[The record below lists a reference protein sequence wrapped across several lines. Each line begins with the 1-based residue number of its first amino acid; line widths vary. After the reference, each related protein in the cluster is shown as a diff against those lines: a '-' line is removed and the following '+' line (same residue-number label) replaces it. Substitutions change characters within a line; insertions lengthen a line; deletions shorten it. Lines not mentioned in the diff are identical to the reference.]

1 MSSSASSASSARP
14 AVPPMPNDNEG
25 WSTQTIQIN
34 GVAYQYRVSVITPNV
49 DGSGV
54 EQIAHATTRV
64 AVEAIRSLVEMMRR
78 EAFTQP
84 SSTVLGAKI
93 AVGTN
98 SHPTTILPA
107 KIVIQCDTDDD
118 ERDNGLKAQFTNSSE
133 SLELPSGTREVT
145 TRDNQSG
152 TLNATDCNIVQQVW
166 DAAMGGRRSGESSS
180 ALHGTGSSSRG
191 MQLPT
196 PPTPPTPSTPRP
208 LTPNRPVPGG
218 KPPMRE
224 TAPDS
229 LLSQKSLVA
238 ELKPVLGAPS
248 PPTLP
253 PRKGSPSAPRVRS
266 LGESSSVNPSTQVEL
281 RPIPGSERGVS
292 LEASA
297 DELLEEE
304 RSIPLLSSPPK
315 TVVKRDLDL
324 ATRVETGSEA
334 AGLCFS
340 GMAAFRDVSMM
351 ISPNPVLAPTQ
362 SGAAPKKLEAT
373 PKEQDT
379 ASTQSGAPP
388 VTRVARIPAGRARVR
403 RVGSAAASRRD
414 SAPEEPKAAPEKPK
428 TRRKEK

>member
-78 EAFTQP
+78 EASTQP
-84 SSTVLGAKI
+84 SSTVPGAKI

-107 KIVIQCDTDDD
+107 KIVIQCDTSDD

-166 DAAMGGRRSGESSS
+166 DAAMGGRRSGKSSS

-238 ELKPVLGAPS
+238 ELRPVLGA
-248 PPTLP
+248 
-253 PRKGSPSAPRVRS
+253 
-266 LGESSSVNPSTQVEL
+266 
-281 RPIPGSERGVS
+281 
-292 LEASA
+292 
-297 DELLEEE
+297 
-304 RSIPLLSSPPK
+304 PLLSSPPK
-315 TVVKRDLDL
+315 TVVKRALDL

-334 AGLCFS
+334 AGLCS
-340 GMAAFRDVSMM
+340 NGMAALRGVSMM

-379 ASTQSGAPP
+379 ASTQSGVPP